1 MIKDHPVIFVLWENL
16 LQKIRIK
23 VKI

>member
-1 MIKDHPVIFVLWENL
+1 MIYDHPVIFVLWENL
-16 LQKIRIK
+16 LQKSRIK